1 MSLCLTDGK
10 PKWWVSLGGVVKLQ
24 PNSAHLFWLC
34 FLLQRVFLKQ
44 STRREK
50 NRNQRKSQKSK
61 MESYVSQTRW
71 NDYVIHSPPP
81 PLSLSFYPSFPLA
94 FYTADGSFT
103 DDSLLQG
110 YGSKQTTSAMFTHW
124 QRRYFKLYP
133 DRLDIGDSFT
143 VRDKDMLSNNNVS
156 ISLSVND

>member
-1 MSLCLTDGK
+1 MGKSRGCGQTAAELRSLILT
-10 PKWWVSLGGVVKLQ
+10 
-24 PNSAHLFWLC
+24 LF
-34 FLLQRVFLKQ
+34 FVAESVFETVNQ
-44 STRREK
+44 EREK
-50 NRNQRKSQKSK
+50 QESKEKSKVKNGILRKSNK
-61 MESYVSQTRW
+61 MKRLCNTLS
-71 NDYVIHSPPP
+71 PP